1 MLLRT
6 MSTVTSVV
14 MVMMIDASIDKRHDS
29 LPWNSHA
36 TAMQQPCSSHAAAM
50 QQPRCNYAVSMQQ
63 LCSSHE
69 SAIM

>member
-36 TAMQQPCSSHAAAM
+36 TAMQQPCSSHATTALQLCSVHATTM
-50 QQPRCNYAVSMQQ
+50 QQP
-63 LCSSHE
+63 
-69 SAIM
+69 